1 MPLIGLHA
9 NCRTLSAETISTNQ
23 WMLCAAAHFRY
34 LGCKQRIR
42 SAVNDRMASS
52 RILELGCAV
61 VEGLPSGRCP
71 ILSRSSAL
79 FSSSASY
86 EKGCQRQL
94 SASRGAIFPKTL
106 QGKIETDGYQKM
118 SPLILDVTTN
128 FVRFF
133 TRRERLESLL
143 YVSRLATNGP
153 RPGKR
158 RRDCLE

>member
-1 MPLIGLHA
+1 VLQHISATLGA
-9 NCRTLSAETISTNQ
+9 NSGFDHPSMIEL
-23 WMLCAAAHFRY
+23 
-34 LGCKQRIR
+34 
-42 SAVNDRMASS
+42 ASS

-118 SPLILDVTTN
+118 SPLIL
-128 FVRFF
+128 
-133 TRRERLESLL
+133 SGS
-143 YVSRLATNGP
+143 SRGENV
-153 RPGKR
+153 
-158 RRDCLE
+158 